1 MQKVSIKKIKKLKWV
16 HMPFVGIENF
26 EYLNNYSSISF
37 TGAKK
42 IQSIQVADHAMAMM
56 LSISRKISFLAKY
69 GLHAKFNSLPTE
81 IKNKRILVV
90 GYGSIGKSI
99 VKRLIG
105 FGPEISILINKTKVK
120 KNFIKKN
127 L

>member
-1 MQKVSIKKIKKLKWV
+1 
-16 HMPFVGIENF
+16 MPFVGIENF

-69 GLHAKFNSLPTE
+69 GLHA
-81 IKNKRILVV
+81 
-90 GYGSIGKSI
+90 
-99 VKRLIG
+99 
-105 FGPEISILINKTKVK
+105 
-120 KNFIKKN
+120 
-127 L
+127 